1 MAQVPQVGGGAL
13 LVAKS
18 SLKKGKDCGFK
29 EGEDCFAVD
38 QD

>member
-1 MAQVPQVGGGAL
+1 MAPVPPAGREAL